1 MLRVREDEK
10 VTGVRAFVA
19 RPTARAHD
27 PTPVQ
32 SDDRPIRAGEL
43 HFHQVVGILVRR
55 KRLILTIATLGT
67 LLAAIV
73 GLLIPPEYTAT
84 AQLVIELPAGVANDR
99 GSGVSALDERI
110 DTHLTLIS
118 SRDHLQRVVNSLA
131 QDPKSLA
138 QDLKSSAPAPAE
150 PQPAPHVKH
159 ATPPST
165 TLDEHLMATEPTGFG
180 ELRRRLGIWLGG
192 LRRIGSSAVPSVE
205 QLERNMRVNQERR
218 SSVISVA
225 FTSTRPEKAAAFA
238 NRIVQLYVDGL
249 VSQMHAYA
257 KGEMARMDERLA
269 ETKYEM
275 ERAGAAAQ
283 KAIQRRLGG
292 ERNTS
297 SEGREG
303 DAELGELEHQAA
315 ETAQLYDR
323 LLRRQKEMRDQ
334 QETMTPDVRIHSLA
348 SVPRRPSSH
357 NPILFILPAFFIFAL
372 GGSWLAVL
380 VEQLDRGL
388 HNEQE
393 IGDALGVSCVGLV
406 PLCPRRSAAPAHRHL
421 LAEPFSPYS
430 EAIRSAASTLQLTEP
445 TNASQTVLIS
455 SSVPREG
462 KTTLALSLSTYLAH
476 LGRRVLLIDLDFRQ
490 GSPLRQQDKSIGQEI
505 FDINAQNRPAAEVI
519 KHIAKLGLDYLP
531 MHPSSVDPLSVFACE
546 QVPRL
551 LDELRATYDCVIIDG
566 PSLLGIAEARLLP
579 PMVDRVLFVVK
590 WSSTRREVAL
600 NALNLIRNGDRLD
613 TEQESPVAILTQ
625 VDLARHARYR
635 YGDVGE
641 ILAKYERHYAG
652 ATRQ

>member
-1 MLRVREDEK
+1 MLRVREDEDEK
-10 VTGVRAFVA
+10 VTGVRSFVA
-19 RPTARAHD
+19 GPSARAHD
-27 PTPVQ
+27 PMPVQ
-32 SDDRPIRAGEL
+32 WGGRPIRASEL
-43 HFHQVVGILVRR
+43 HFHQVVGILARR
-55 KRLILTIATLGT
+55 KRLIVTIATLGT
-67 LLAAIV
+67 ALAAIV
-73 GLLIPPEYTAT
+73 GLLIPPKYTAT

-131 QDPKSLA
+131 QDPKS
-138 QDLKSSAPAPAE
+138 SAAVPAE
-150 PQPAPHVKH
+150 PQPTPDVQG

-165 TLDEHLMATEPTGFG
+165 TLDEHLMTTEALGFG
-180 ELRRRLGIWLGG
+180 ELKRRLAIWLGG
-192 LRRIGSSAVPSVE
+192 LRSNGSSAVPSVE
-205 QLERNMRVNQERR
+205 ELERNMRVNQERR
-218 SSVISVA
+218 SSVISIA

-249 VSQMHAYA
+249 VEQMRAYA
-257 KGEMARMDERLA
+257 KREMARMDERLA

-283 KAIQRRLGG
+283 QAIQRRLGG
-292 ERNTS
+292 DRNAS
-297 SEGREG
+297 SEGREADG
-303 DAELGELEHQAA
+303 ELAELEHQAA
-315 ETAQLYDR
+315 ETAQLYDS

-334 QETMTPDVRIHSLA
+334 QETMTPGVRIHSLA

-357 NPILFILPAFFIFAL
+357 NPILFILPAFLIFAI

-393 IGDALGVSCVGLV
+393 IGDALGVPCVGLV
-406 PLCPRRSAAPAHRHL
+406 PLLPRRSAARAHRHL
-421 LAEPFSPYS
+421 LMELFSPYT
-430 EAIRSAASTLQLTEP
+430 EAIRSAAATLQLAEP
-445 TNASQTVLIS
+445 TSASQTLLIS
-455 SSVPREG
+455 SSVPKEG
-462 KTTLALSLSTYLAH
+462 KTTLALSLSTYLAL

-490 GSPLRQQDKSIGQEI
+490 GSPLRQQEKRLGHEI
-505 FDINAQNRPAAEVI
+505 LDINLQDRPAAKSI
-519 KHIAKLGLDYLP
+519 QHIPELGLDYLP
-531 MHPSSVDPLSVFACE
+531 MDRSSVDPLSLFARE

-566 PSLLGIAEARLLP
+566 PSLLGAAEARLLP
-579 PMVDRVLFVVK
+579 SMVDRVLFVVK
-590 WSSTRREVAL
+590 WGSTRREVAL
-600 NALNLIRNGDRLD
+600 NALSPIRDA
-613 TEQESPVAILTQ
+613 EQESPVAILTQ

-641 ILAKYERHYAG
+641 LLAKYARHYAHARG
-652 ATRQ
+652 SR